1 MSRYLSYSPDQCV
14 LLPSHVDEVLGSDH
28 LCFFVHGVVERL
40 DLSRYTDSYGAEG
53 GLLYHPSLML
63 KVWLY
68 GYALGVTSSRRLE
81 RRIREDLAF
90 RYLAGGAQPDYWA
103 LNAFRKRHA
112 RALNDSFT
120 QVLELARQM
129 GLRQLGTVA
138 IDATRIK
145 ASASPDKVVKHRY
158 VKGKAIRRA
167 RGERLEARLKVR
179 RWQQACDAED
189 PNENG
194 GSRIDAPLDA
204 VKQMPAGLA
213 KLPRPAREKTVR
225 RSVTDPDARFLRRR
239 GGRFVLGYT
248 AEIGVSNDHLIVAQ
262 RVTQEATDN
271 ASLEPMVDLIEA
283 TCAEPPGAVV
293 ADSGYY
299 SNWNVERME
308 RRGVDAYV
316 PDSNL
321 ARELNL
327 GQKANDLRCTDP
339 RHRRMRDK
347 MRTERGGTLYRRRK
361 ALVEPV
367 FGVLKEQRNINS
379 FRMRSLEKVAIEFTL
394 ATIAYNLTRLYT
406 MR

>member
-1 MSRYLSYSPDQCV
+1 MSRYLAYSPDQGA
-14 LLPSHVDEVLGSDH
+14 LLPLHVEEVLGSDH
-28 LCFFVHGVVERL
+28 LCFFVHRVVERL
-40 DLSRYTDSYGAEG
+40 DLGRYTEAYGAEG
-53 GLLYHPSLML
+53 GMLYHPSLML

-68 GYALGVTSSRRLE
+68 AYALGVTSSRRLE

-90 RYLAGGAQPDYWA
+90 RYLAGSAGPDYWA

-129 GLRQLGTVA
+129 GLRQMGTVA

-158 VKGKAIRRA
+158 VKTRAMRRA

-179 RWQQACDAED
+179 RWQQACDADD
-189 PNENG
+189 PNENA
-194 GSRIDAPLDA
+194 GSRVDAPLDA
-204 VKQMPAGLA
+204 VQQMPAALA
-213 KLPRPAREKTVR
+213 KLPRPAREKIVR
-225 RSVTDPDARFLRRR
+225 RSVTDPDARFLRSR

-283 TCAEPPGAVV
+283 TCAEPPGAIV
-293 ADSGYY
+293 ADSGYF
-299 SNWNVERME
+299 SNLNVERME
-308 RRGVDAYV
+308 QRGIEAYV

-327 GQKANDLRCTDP
+327 GQKADDLRSTDP
-339 RHRRMRDK
+339 RHQRMRAK
-347 MRTERGGTLYRRRK
+347 MRTERGANLYRRRK

-367 FGVLKEQRNINS
+367 FGVLKEQRHLSS
-379 FRMRSLEKVAIEFTL
+379 FRMRSLDKVAIEFTL
-394 ATIAYNLTRLYT
+394 ATIAYNLTRLHS
-406 MR
+406 MG